1 MAKKF
6 TPKPFLFLTLTIFSA
21 MIFSLCFQDTIN
33 YDEFFSMQWSRLGWK
48 EMMETLIAD
57 VHPPLY
63 YILLKAVLDL
73 TGQSLF
79 FARLF
84 SAVFGMA
91 LLWIGSFFLERNF
104 GAKTAFFYS
113 FFFI

>member
-6 TPKPFLFLTLTIFSA
+6 TPKPLLFLTLTIFSA

-79 FARLF
+79 LQDYFQRYSEWHCCGLAACFWNAILERKRLF
-84 SAVFGMA
+84 S
-91 LLWIGSFFLERNF
+91 IPFL
-104 GAKTAFFYS
+104 
-113 FFFI
+113 FI

>member
-91 LLWIGSFFLERNF
+91 LLWIGSLFLERNF
-104 GAKTAFFYS
+104 GAITAFFYFS
-113 FFFI
+113 F